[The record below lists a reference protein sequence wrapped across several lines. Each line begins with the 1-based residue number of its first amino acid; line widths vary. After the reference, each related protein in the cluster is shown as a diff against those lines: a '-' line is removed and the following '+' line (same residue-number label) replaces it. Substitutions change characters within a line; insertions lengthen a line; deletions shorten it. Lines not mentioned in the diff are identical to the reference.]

1 MIDQCGRNI
10 DYVRISVTD
19 RCNLRCV
26 YCMPEDGVKS
36 TPHEDILR
44 YDEILRVCR
53 IMAGLGISKIKL
65 TGGEP
70 LVRKNVPYLVHELKQ
85 ISGIEKV
92 TLTTN
97 GILLTEYMEDL
108 HAAGINGINISLDTM
123 DPVLFREITRRD
135 MLDQVHAE
143 LKLPCSTVTF
153 RLRST
158 AYRWE
163 WRGRI

>member
-70 LVRKNVPYLVHELKQ
+70 LVRKK
-85 ISGIEKV
+85 
-92 TLTTN
+92 
-97 GILLTEYMEDL
+97 
-108 HAAGINGINISLDTM
+108 
-123 DPVLFREITRRD
+123 
-135 MLDQVHAE
+135 
-143 LKLPCSTVTF
+143 CTV
-153 RLRST
+153 SC
-158 AYRWE
+158 A
-163 WRGRI
+163 